1 MHGLS
6 VTVVFL
12 VLSTCV
18 VYACYA
24 AVVLYGLTGYI
35 AIAAIALFIW
45 LWSWVHPDQAY
56 NN

>member
-24 AVVLYGLTGYI
+24 AVVLYGLTCYI